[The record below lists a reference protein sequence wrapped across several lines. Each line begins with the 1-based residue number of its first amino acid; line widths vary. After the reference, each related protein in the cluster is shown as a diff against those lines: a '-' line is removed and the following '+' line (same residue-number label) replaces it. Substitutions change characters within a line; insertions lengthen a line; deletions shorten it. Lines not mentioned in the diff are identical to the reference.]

1 MIIVSY
7 CYKSR
12 DNDELHENLRSEIGL
27 FAFQVCQRF
36 SNFDV
41 EVEEEAILSKEREI
55 GLSDFADCARK
66 RDESGVYWRG
76 RVIGLIEMSVMSI
89 TSQRSSSRDFPSTV
103 RGDVARGEGT
113 AE

>member
-1 MIIVSY
+1 M
-7 CYKSR
+7 
-12 DNDELHENLRSEIGL
+12 

-41 EVEEEAILSKEREI
+41 EVEEQATLSKEREI

-66 RDESGVYWRG
+66 RDESGVYWRE
-76 RVIGLIEMSVMSI
+76 RVTVLIEMSVLAI
-89 TSQRSSSRDFPSTV
+89 TSQRPSSRDFPSTI